1 MGSAK
6 KLQKLVAIGYRHDG
20 GRRGERLKDM
30 ELRGGTKNDL
40 TNPVIGYFAGPG
52 TTGGVHKILL
62 DRQVTVTFL
71 SFQIKSQGTL
81 QINGIKL
88 GYNNGE
94 SEKHSY

>member
-1 MGSAK
+1 MSITSVTITNRK
-6 KLQKLVAIGYRHDG
+6 DG
-20 GRRGERLKDM
+20 WGERLKDV

-40 TNPVIGYFAGPG
+40 TNLVIGCFAGPG

-62 DRQVTVTFL
+62 DRPVTVKFL

-88 GYNNGE
+88 GE